1 MKNTQEE
8 NFCYCLSNKE
18 ASGQLCP
25 FIMNNGQ
32 RALKINNN
40 VTFFTKSF
48 FLIGEK
54 KLSVCSNKVGF
65 TEIKLF

>member
-1 MKNTQEE
+1 MKYTQEE

-32 RALKINNN
+32 RALQINNN
-40 VTFFTKSF
+40 VTFFTKI

-54 KLSVCSNKVGF
+54 KLSVCSNKVDF